1 VESAVTNDR
10 DQLTSYNGTTY
21 TYLPSGERAT
31 KTSGSDT
38 TTYSYDSAGTL
49 RGVDLANTTNDIAYV
64 IDGQGR
70 RVGKKVGGTLTQSF
84 LYDGNLHPIAEYN
97 ASGDLV
103 SRFVYGNDANTPMC
117 TFRAK

>member
-1 VESAVTNDR
+1 
-10 DQLTSYNGTTY
+10 
-21 TYLPSGERAT
+21 
-31 KTSGSDT
+31 
-38 TTYSYDSAGTL
+38 
-49 RGVDLANTTNDIAYV
+49 
-64 IDGQGR
+64 
-70 RVGKKVGGTLTQSF
+70 VGKKVGGTLTQSF